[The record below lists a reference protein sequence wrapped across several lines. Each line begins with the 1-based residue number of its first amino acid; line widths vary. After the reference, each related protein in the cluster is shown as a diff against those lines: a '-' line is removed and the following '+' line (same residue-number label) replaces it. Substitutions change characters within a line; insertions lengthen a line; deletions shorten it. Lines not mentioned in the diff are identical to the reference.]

1 MGLLDD
7 LIGQFS
13 GGSVPRQGTQAPQ
26 GSGGPGM
33 STVLLA
39 LAPLV
44 IGMLRSSGQGTQTQP
59 APGSSAGGLGGLL
72 DQFRRA
78 GFGDQTSSWVS
89 TGQNMPLP
97 PDAME
102 QTFGRSG
109 LADLARRAG
118 LSEEETSRG
127 LSQLIPEVVDRVT
140 PDGSVPDQN
149 SLLANLSALSQ
160 RLGA

>member
-7 LIGQFS
+7 LIGQLA
-13 GGSVPRQGTQAPQ
+13 GGSAQRPSATPPQAS
-26 GSGGPGM
+26 SGPAMG
-33 STVLLA
+33 TVLLA

-59 APGSSAGGLGGLL
+59 APGGSAGGLGGLL

-149 SLLANLSALSQ
+149 ALLANLSALSQ

>member
-7 LIGQFS
+7 LIGQFK
-13 GGSVPRQGTQAPQ
+13 GGSAARPGTQTPQ
-26 GSGGPGM
+26 TSGGPAMG
-33 STVLLA
+33 TVLLT

-44 IGMLRSSGQGTQTQP
+44 IGMLRSGSQGTQP
-59 APGSSAGGLGGLL
+59 APAGSGGGLGGLL

-78 GFGDQTSSWVS
+78 GFGDQTDSWVS
-89 TGQNMPLP
+89 TGQNVPLP
-97 PDAME
+97 PEAVE

-118 LSEEETSRG
+118 LSEVDTSRG
-127 LSQLIPEVVDRVT
+127 LSQLIPEMIDRVT